1 MLFLVMFGL
10 VSTTF
15 VAQELKQ
22 LKQPTQQPSPS
33 GHVRCYTTENEAFLR
48 EKYPNRSS
56 IEDFESWLAPKIAQ
70 IKADRAAGRNVQAVN
85 NIPVVI
91 HIIHNGD
98 AVGSGE
104 NISYNQAVSQ
114 ITVMNNDYRRL
125 TGTPGGANST
135 GLAVDCEI
143 NFCLAQTDPSG
154 NLTSGVVRHNITP
167 YTDAVANGSGGVD
180 WETRADVETMK
191 AATIW
196 DPTQYLNMWTIRV
209 GGNTIQNG
217 GISDLLGY
225 AQFPDNPM
233 GLLGLNATG
242 GSATTDGVVAAYD
255 AFGSIAYNDGSFVL
269 NSTYNLGRTMTHEV
283 GHWLG
288 LRHIWGDNTACPA
301 TNSSTD
307 KDFCADT
314 PAANGPNYTCNLS
327 ANTCTTTPGN
337 DQVQNYMDYTPD
349 ACMDT
354 FTQNQKDRMVAVM
367 TNAPRRTTLATSTK
381 CNAPAPYIQFGN
393 PTGSINENTNCS
405 FTDVNIPVSI
415 VKAPSANA
423 VVTFNVVGGGTATQN
438 VDYQVMSPTVTF
450 ATGSTTAQNLVVR
463 VFHDGISESTETFTI
478 NMTLNANGGDA
489 ILNSGASSITYSII
503 DNDVAPVAT
512 QNNTILTEDFEDV
525 TGWTV
530 IDGDGDTR
538 NWGVVNG
545 AAGVGTAP
553 NTIVGRCAYS
563 EKSLTYLGGTG
574 SASPNNFIIS
584 PQVTIPTG
592 ATAINLSYIMA
603 AYGAAAG
610 DYTVYFSTNISSVA
624 NITSGAVL
632 QAASNLANGTSVLA
646 SHNMLPYAGQTGY
659 IVFRHTNVNTRT
671 GLLLLDTLNLTAT
684 IDTPVQTVVN
694 TATQYQ
700 ATLPTNGIAY
710 SRDASTGRV
719 MADINGTT
727 AHNYGCTSVN
737 VSRDQT
743 TAGAAAVNYGANT
756 ANNLKVMAKT
766 FTITPATNNTAG
778 NATIKFYFSEA
789 EIAAWETATGNART
803 ALRVIKDGVPSALTT
818 VSGTFGPNTTLT
830 GTVTNGIAGVY
841 YFGTSATLGTQEFE
855 FADLAISPNPNKGNF
870 NITLNSE
877 NNQDIQVNVFDL
889 RGRQIYNKKFANNGA
904 FNQNIS
910 LDNAQSGIYLV
921 SISDGTKKTVKRII
935 VE

>member
-1 MLFLVMFGL
+1 MTVFGF
-10 VSTTF
+10 VSTSLL
-15 VAQELKQ
+15 AQQ
-22 LKQPTQQPSPS
+22 LKQPVQQPSPS
-33 GHVRCYTTENEAFLR
+33 GHIRCYTNENEALLR
-48 EKYPNRSS
+48 EKYPSRSS

-70 IKADRAAGRNVQAVN
+70 IKADRAAGRNIQAVY

-114 ITVMNNDYRRL
+114 INVMNNDYRRL
-125 TGTPGGANST
+125 ASTPGGANTT

-154 NLTSGVVRHNITP
+154 NLTTGVVRHNIAP
-167 YTDAVANGSGGVD
+167 YTNAVANGAGGAD

-233 GLLGLNATG
+233 GLLGINATG
-242 GSATTDGVVAAYD
+242 GSATTDGVVAAFN

-288 LRHIWGDNTACPA
+288 LRHIWGDNATCPI
-301 TNSSTD
+301 TNSSAD

-367 TNAPRRTTLATSTK
+367 MNAPRRSTLATSTK

-405 FTDVNIPVSI
+405 YTDVNVPISI

-423 VVTFNVVGGGTATQN
+423 LVTFNVAGGGTATQN
-438 VDYQVMSPTVTF
+438 VDYQVMTPTVTF
-450 ATGSTTAQNLVVR
+450 ATGSTTAQNLTIR
-463 VFHDGISESTETFTI
+463 VFHDGIAESTENFTV

-489 ILNSGASSITYSII
+489 LLNTGASSIAFSIV
-503 DNDVAPVAT
+503 DNDVAPIASQV
-512 QNNTILTEDFEDV
+512 NTILTEDFEDA

-530 IDGDGDTR
+530 LDADGDGE

-545 AAGVGTAP
+545 AAGTGTAP
-553 NTIVGRCAYS
+553 NTIAGKCAYS
-563 EKSLTYLGGTG
+563 EKDLTYLGGTG
-574 SASPNNFIIS
+574 AATPNNFMIS

-592 ATAINLSYIMA
+592 ATAITLSYIIA
-603 AYGAAAG
+603 GYGATAG
-610 DYTVYFSTNISSVA
+610 DYTVYFSTNVSSAA
-624 NITSGAVL
+624 NITAGVVL
-632 QAASNLANGTSVLA
+632 QTASNQAAGTSVLR

-659 IVFRHTNVNTRT
+659 IVFRHINTLNT

-684 IDTPVQTVVN
+684 IDTPVQTAVN
-694 TATQYQ
+694 SATQYQ
-700 ATLPTNGIAY
+700 ATLPTNGTAY
-710 SRDASTGRV
+710 SRDASTNRV

-727 AHNYGCTSVN
+727 VHNYGCTTVN
-737 VSRDQT
+737 VSRDQA
-743 TAGAAAVNYGANT
+743 TAGAAAVNYGSNT

-766 FTITPATNNTAG
+766 FTITPATNNVAG

-789 EIAAWETATGNART
+789 EIAAWETATGNTRT
-803 ALRVIKDGVPSALTT
+803 ALRVIKDGVASSLTT

-841 YFGTSATLGTQEFE
+841 YFGTAATLGTQEFE
-855 FADLAISPNPNKGNF
+855 FADLTISPNPNKGNF
-870 NITLNSE
+870 TIALNSE
-877 NNQDIQVNVFDL
+877 NSQDIQVNVFDM
-889 RGRQIYNKKFANNGA
+889 RGRQIYNRSFANNGA
-904 FNQNIS
+904 FNQDIN

-921 SISDGTKKTVKRII
+921 SITDGTKKTVKR
-935 VE
+935 VVVQ